1 MTKIESI
8 QNIYKSFKERL
19 QVILQKRKEVLKS
32 YREEVERA
40 KIKEAEEEL
49 KNL

>member
-1 MTKIESI
+1 MESI
-8 QNIYKSFKERL
+8 QKIYSDFKQKL
-19 QVILQKRKEVLKS
+19 QGLLQKRKEVLKS

-40 KIKEAEEEL
+40 KIRETEEKI